1 MFIFNLKGTNMYKLV
16 NTKPIN
22 NPDYKPLK
30 LSIKD
35 LKREIKEKYEKKN
48 YFDWYTVLD
57 YEMEPEILFGQKV
70 RVFKDNYIFTE
81 KDIYLVVT
89 PDGVLVRRLKIID
102 ETVFLICTNKSCNNE
117 KYLVDD
123 INIIGKVSV

>member
-1 MFIFNLKGTNMYKLV
+1 MYKLV

-35 LKREIKEKYEKKN
+35 LEREIKEKYEKKN

-81 KDIYLVVT
+81 NDFIIKIY
-89 PDGVLVRRLKIID
+89 I
-102 ETVFLICTNKSCNNE
+102 LIKNVNKYFIFNMI
-117 KYLVDD
+117 KYPIKWDF
-123 INIIGKVSV
+123 

>member
-1 MFIFNLKGTNMYKLV
+1 MYKLV
-16 NTKPIN
+16 NTKPVN
-22 NPDYKPLK
+22 DPDYKSSK

-35 LKREIKEKYEKKN
+35 LEREIKEKYEKKN

-70 RVFKDNYIFTE
+70 KVFKDNYIFTQN
-81 KDIYLVVT
+81 DIYLVVT
-89 PDGVLVRRLKIID
+89 PDSVLVRRLKIIN
-102 ETVFLICTNKSCNNE
+102 ETVTLICSNKSCNNE

-123 INIIGKVSV
+123 INIIGKVSI